1 MVNFLILGIII
12 IVKAFFSEAETAFT
26 YLNKAKFNQMSK
38 KANKKKEKRI
48 NNLLNNKLSIFGTTS
63 VGITFAELLASA
75 FAAEAFLGNMEEEL
89 ETFGLSNSLAYVIA
103 LVVITILLSYF
114 TLVFGELLPKRIARN
129 NPEKV
134 AYKTVNALVIFSKI
148 NYGFEKFLTASEN
161 LFSKIF
167 GIKNEP
173 NEKLTEKEIKMI
185 ISEGKD
191 QGIFDEDEKKLLYN
205 ALKFDDF
212 KIKDIIVEREKVT
225 FINSEYSKEKILEI
239 IKKYKYTRFPVYSGT
254 KDNIIGVLNIKD
266 IIINNEN
273 DDIKQ
278 FIREPLFV
286 SGKDNIDEI
295 FKSMQLNNK
304 HMAIVKNAEGKV
316 EGMITMEDIIE
327 KLHGN
332 ILDEFDS

>member
-1 MVNFLILGIII
+1 MPISLIPITSNNTAIPEFLPDEYQLSFKRPEELANRIIEI
-12 IVKAFFSEAETAFT
+12 ANNSEEFT
-26 YLNKAKFNQMSK
+26 QLSEKVSRFI
-38 KANKKKEKRI
+38 NKKC
-48 NNLLNNKLSIFGTTS
+48 STS
-63 VGITFAELLASA
+63 
-75 FAAEAFLGNMEEEL
+75 
-89 ETFGLSNSLAYVIA
+89 ET
-103 LVVITILLSYF
+103 
-114 TLVFGELLPKRIARN
+114 
-129 NPEKV
+129 
-134 AYKTVNALVIFSKI
+134 
-148 NYGFEKFLTASEN
+148 
-161 LFSKIF
+161 
-167 GIKNEP
+167 
-173 NEKLTEKEIKMI
+173 TEKEIKMI

-266 IIINNEN
+266 IILNDEN

-304 HMAIVKNAEGKV
+304 HIAIIKNAEGKV

-327 KLHGN
+327 KLLGN